1 MIIHYQN
8 RNGEE
13 KFIRNV
19 IHLQNVGG
27 GEFVALF
34 ISIHSPRVGRDVG
47 KDKDNNTVFVF
58 QSTLPVWGET
68 YWYHINTNKISISIH
83 SPRVG
88 RDLCLHSSLL

>member
-1 MIIHYQN
+1 MYEVAGGTGGVEMIIHYQN

-34 ISIHSPRVGRDVG
+34 EG
-47 KDKDNNTVFVF
+47 KR
-58 QSTLPVWGET
+58 G
-68 YWYHINTNKISISIH
+68 
-83 SPRVG
+83 
-88 RDLCLHSSLL
+88 

>member
-1 MIIHYQN
+1 MVEVAGGTGGVEMIIHYQN

-34 ISIHSPRVGRDVG
+34 EGEKTLTLLVDRIEGIYG
-47 KDKDNNTVFVF
+47 KDED
-58 QSTLPVWGET
+58 ET
-68 YWYHINTNKISISIH
+68 T
-83 SPRVG
+83 
-88 RDLCLHSSLL
+88 